1 MKGDMLMKSLARHI
15 SVLSV
20 YMATASAWGMGLGL
34 RMAMWDDGVETVSD
48 QIEVELPEQESRV
61 PIAWLERYPS
71 IHEKADCDCSE
82 ALRLPSGKRD
92 AAGRPMYVWQ
102 DYVMGTDPTDTN
114 DVFKAT
120 ITIDGD
126 DVNVSWSPELPA
138 AEAAKRVYT
147 VYGKAELSDAEWIP
161 IPDGAD
167 KSAYRFFKVGVEMR

>member
-1 MKGDMLMKSLARHI
+1 MRSLARHI

-20 YMATASAWGMGLGL
+20 YMATASAWAMGIGL

-48 QIEVELPEQESRV
+48 QIEVELPEQELRV
-61 PIAWLERYPS
+61 PIVWLESYPS
-71 IHEKADCDCSE
+71 IHEKADCDYSE

-114 DVFKAT
+114 DVFQAT
-120 ITIDGD
+120 ISIENGE
-126 DVNVSWSPELPA
+126 VEVSWSPQLPA

-147 VYGKAELSDAEWIP
+147 IYGSTELPSSGDAEWTP
-161 IPDGAD
+161 IPDGTD
-167 KSAYRFFKVGVEMR
+167 KSAYQFFKVGVEMR